1 MRRAL
6 ERGEFVLHY
15 QPKVDL
21 KTRRVTGVEALVRW
35 QHPEHGLLAP
45 PSFIP
50 LIEPTALVGP
60 FTLHVIDARAAG
72 RWSPGARA
80 ASTCRCRSTCPPATC
95 STPSCPAKVA
105 ELLQL
110 HAIPAERLT
119 LEVTES
125 AALVDPERA
134 VAVLEALRASGIE
147 VSVDDFGTGNASI
160 EYLSTL
166 PASEIK
172 IDRSFITGI
181 LEDPRADAIV
191 RSTLDLARNLGLTV
205 VAEGIETEA
214 EMEHLTALGCET
226 GQGYFFSR
234 PLPAEELAAQLG
246 ASVRV
251 RRAPNFSARA
261 APGARCTGG
270 LSGGRRR
277 ARRLEHA
284 MGAVVEHDHAAVAG
298 ATPARGAGPLSRA
311 AFARISA
318 SSALGASAVDLHD
331 AGERRRAAGGVEQMM
346 RRAAVRRRS
355 SCAGRCRSSPRRCAR
370 A

>member
-1 MRRAL
+1 MPTRRSRYARERSSRVQVHSPECEQFDAARLILLGQVRGAL

-15 QPKVDL
+15 QPQVDL
-21 KTRRVTGVEALVRW
+21 KTRRMTGVEALVRW
-35 QHPEHGLLAP
+35 QHPEHGLMAP

-60 FTLHVIDARAAG
+60 FTLQLIDVALRQMAAWRTRSIYPQMSVNLSARNLLD
-72 RWSPGARA
+72 PEL
-80 ASTCRCRSTCPPATC
+80 
-95 STPSCPAKVA
+95 PAKVA

-110 HAIPAERLT
+110 HAIPAKRLT

-134 VAVLEALRASGIE
+134 VAVLAALRERGIE

-234 PLPAEELAAQLG
+234 PVPAAELAGQLG
-246 ASVRV
+246 VT
-251 RRAPNFSARA
+251 FE
-261 APGARCTGG
+261 
-270 LSGGRRR
+270 SGGRELQR
-277 ARRLEHA
+277 AS
-284 MGAVVEHDHAAVAG
+284 GAPSAA
-298 ATPARGAGPLSRA
+298 PAR
-311 AFARISA
+311 
-318 SSALGASAVDLHD
+318 
-331 AGERRRAAGGVEQMM
+331 
-346 RRAAVRRRS
+346 
-355 SCAGRCRSSPRRCAR
+355 
-370 A
+370 